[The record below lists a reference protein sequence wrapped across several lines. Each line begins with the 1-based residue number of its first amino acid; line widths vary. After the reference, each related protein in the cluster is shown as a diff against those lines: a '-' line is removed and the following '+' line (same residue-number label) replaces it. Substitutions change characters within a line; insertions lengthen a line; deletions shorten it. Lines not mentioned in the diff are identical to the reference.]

1 MLENP
6 VSPTMRLVDPAA
18 FAWLD
23 GSSATALQASR
34 DLSVPQAD
42 GLMVLKVP
50 ALQLYKHAS
59 CTPSESWKGSQT
71 ISRCMNTVTEATVLS
86 VTALMH
92 RQTE

>member
-6 VSPTMRLVDPAA
+6 VSPTMRLVDTAS

-23 GSSATALQASR
+23 GSSATALQATK

-50 ALQLYKHAS
+50 ALQLCKHAS
-59 CTPSESWKGSQT
+59 CGSQEAESPQP
-71 ISRCMNTVTEATVLS
+71 ILRCMNT
-86 VTALMH
+86 
-92 RQTE
+92 

>member
-6 VSPTMRLVDPAA
+6 VSPTMRLVDTAS

-23 GSSATALQASR
+23 GSSGTALQATR

-50 ALQLYKHAS
+50 ALQLYKHLS
-59 CTPSESWKGSQT
+59 CAPSRTCSAPKHIDLHEHCDRGH
-71 ISRCMNTVTEATVLS
+71 NTFCC
-86 VTALMH
+86 
-92 RQTE
+92 QF